1 MQYNIN
7 PSRFFLH
14 ILSFQTTSASLSP
27 SKIPATTAAPVAVT
41 LAPLPPPPNSDNES
55 EHILRTKQVLER
67 LFPNVP
73 STDVDYETWLENLST
88 YIEQQHQQ
96 QQQQL
101 QENHVNSSNSNPT
114 ANATTANNHQH
125 NGDGNSST
133 DENITGNGT
142 HHSTGDSQDDDSGK
156 LSQSEELMIQNAKLK
171 SIVAETSEILI
182 SLEKKACLQDA
193 YWRSIVQSKDNEIR
207 SMQQNSE
214 SST

>member
-1 MQYNIN
+1 M
-7 PSRFFLH
+7 FC
-14 ILSFQTTSASLSP
+14 LSFQTTSASLSP
-27 SKIPATTAAPVAVT
+27 SKITATAS
-41 LAPLPPPPNSDNES
+41 LAHPPPPPTSDNEN

-88 YIEQQHQQ
+88 YIEQQHQHQ
-96 QQQQL
+96 QQ
-101 QENHVNSSNSNPT
+101 QENHVKLNSSNPT
-114 ANATTANNHQH
+114 ASTTTANNNHQH
-125 NGDGNSST
+125 NGDGNNSSSST

-142 HHSTGDSQDDDSGK
+142 HHHSSSTAVVGQDSQEDNDSDK
-156 LSQSEELMIQNAKLK
+156 QLSQSDELMIQNAKLK

-207 SMQQNSE
+207 SLQQNSE

>member
-1 MQYNIN
+1 MAAA
-7 PSRFFLH
+7 
-14 ILSFQTTSASLSP
+14 SAS
-27 SKIPATTAAPVAVT
+27 VT
-41 LAPLPPPPNSDNES
+41 LAPPSNSDNEK

-73 STDVDYETWLENLST
+73 STGIDYETWLENLSS
-88 YIEQQHQQ
+88 YIEQQHLQQ
-96 QQQQL
+96 
-101 QENHVNSSNSNPT
+101 QENHSTSNNSNPT
-114 ANATTANNHQH
+114 ATTNTAAAVAAANNHQH
-125 NGDGNSST
+125 NGDGNSTTT

-142 HHSTGDSQDDDSGK
+142 HHPVPDAGQRNDDDDDDDSGK

-207 SMQQNSE
+207 LLQQNSE

>member
-1 MQYNIN
+1 M
-7 PSRFFLH
+7 
-14 ILSFQTTSASLSP
+14 A
-27 SKIPATTAAPVAVT
+27 
-41 LAPLPPPPNSDNES
+41 PPPPSDNEN

-96 QQQQL
+96 QQ
-101 QENHVNSSNSNPT
+101 ENHVKVNNSNPT
-114 ANATTANNHQH
+114 ASNTTNNNHQH
-125 NGDGNSST
+125 NGDGNSSST
-133 DENITGNGT
+133 DENITGNGN
-142 HHSTGDSQDDDSGK
+142 HHPAGDSQDDDDSGK

-193 YWRSIVQSKDNEIR
+193 YWRSVVQSKDNEIR
-207 SMQQNSE
+207 SLQQNSE
-214 SST
+214 AST

>member
-1 MQYNIN
+1 M
-7 PSRFFLH
+7 
-14 ILSFQTTSASLSP
+14 
-27 SKIPATTAAPVAVT
+27 
-41 LAPLPPPPNSDNES
+41 
-55 EHILRTKQVLER
+55 LER

-88 YIEQQHQQ
+88 YIEQQHQ

>member
-1 MQYNIN
+1 MVGTTYPQ
-7 PSRFFLH
+7 FFLV
-14 ILSFQTTSASLSP
+14 LSFQTTSASLSP
-27 SKIPATTAAPVAVT
+27 SKITATAA
-41 LAPLPPPPNSDNES
+41 LAPPPTSDNEN

-96 QQQQL
+96 QQQ
-101 QENHVNSSNSNPT
+101 ENHVKVNNSNPT
-114 ANATTANNHQH
+114 ASATANNNHQH
-125 NGDGNSST
+125 NGDGNSSST
-133 DENITGNGT
+133 DENVTGNGT
-142 HHSTGDSQDDDSGK
+142 HHPAGDGQDDDSGK
-156 LSQSEELMIQNAKLK
+156 PSQSEELMIQNAKLK

-193 YWRSIVQSKDNEIR
+193 YWRSIVQTKDNEIR
-207 SMQQNSE
+207 SLQQNSE

>member
-1 MQYNIN
+1 M
-7 PSRFFLH
+7 
-14 ILSFQTTSASLSP
+14 
-27 SKIPATTAAPVAVT
+27 
-41 LAPLPPPPNSDNES
+41 
-55 EHILRTKQVLER
+55 LER

-96 QQQQL
+96 QQQQE
-101 QENHVNSSNSNPT
+101 QEENHVKLNSSNPT
-114 ANATTANNHQH
+114 ASTTNNNHQH
-125 NGDGNSST
+125 NGDGNSSNS
-133 DENITGNGT
+133 DENITGNGN
-142 HHSTGDSQDDDSGK
+142 HHPAGDSQDDEESGK

-207 SMQQNSE
+207 LLQQNSE

>member
-1 MQYNIN
+1 MSESKNSITN
-7 PSRFFLH
+7 SSNFLFF
-14 ILSFQTTSASLSP
+14 LSFQTTSASLSP
-27 SKIPATTAAPVAVT
+27 TKITAT
-41 LAPLPPPPNSDNES
+41 APLAPPPNSDNEN

-96 QQQQL
+96 QQQQ
-101 QENHVNSSNSNPT
+101 ENHVKLNSSNPT
-114 ANATTANNHQH
+114 ASTTTTTTTNNNHQH
-125 NGDGNSST
+125 NGDGNSSNS
-133 DENITGNGT
+133 DENITGNGN
-142 HHSTGDSQDDDSGK
+142 HHPAGDSQDDEESGK
-156 LSQSEELMIQNAKLK
+156 LSQSEELKIQNAKLK

-207 SMQQNSE
+207 SLQQNSE